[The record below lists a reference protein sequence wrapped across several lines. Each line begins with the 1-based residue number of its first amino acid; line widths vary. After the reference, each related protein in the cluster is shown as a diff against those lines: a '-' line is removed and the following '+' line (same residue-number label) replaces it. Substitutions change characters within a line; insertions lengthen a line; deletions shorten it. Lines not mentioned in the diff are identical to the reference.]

1 MNVLTK
7 SLIALT
13 LITGP
18 LLSTPTFAAPPVAAA
33 STIVSHTPAQDA
45 LAALSA
51 QPNSPL
57 PVGTRLLSINLAGGL
72 ATVDFS
78 RELQTNFTGGDTQGI
93 RTVSAVLRTLG
104 QFPTV
109 DRVQF
114 LVEGKPVDTLGGI
127 LSLSAPLPVIRPAG
141 AAPSPP
147 TAWLHRR
154 TPAKAGPRA

>member
-1 MNVLTK
+1 MNVWTK

-13 LITGP
+13 LTTGP
-18 LLSTPTFAAPPVAAA
+18 LLATPIFAAPPMATA
-33 STIVSHTPAQDA
+33 SATPAQDA
-45 LAALSA
+45 LTALST

-57 PVGTRLLSINLAGGL
+57 PTGTRLLSINLADGL
-72 ATVDFS
+72 ATVNFS
-78 RELQTNFTGGDTQGI
+78 HELQTNFPGGDTQGI

-104 QFPTV
+104 QFVTV

-114 LVEGKPVDTLGGI
+114 LVEGHPVDTLGGL
-127 LSLSAPLPVIRPAG
+127 LSLSDPLPVIRPA
-141 AAPSPP
+141 AAVPSQP

>member
-1 MNVLTK
+1 MNVWTK

-13 LITGP
+13 LTTGP
-18 LLSTPTFAAPPVAAA
+18 LLSTPTFAAPPVIAA
-33 STIVSHTPAQDA
+33 SNTVSNTPAQDA

-57 PVGTRLLSINLAGGL
+57 PAGTHLRSIKLADGL

-78 RELQTNFTGGDTQGI
+78 RELESNFTGGDTQGI

-109 DRVQF
+109 ERVQF
-114 LVEGKPVDTLGGI
+114 LVEGHPVDTLGGM
-127 LSLSAPLPVIRPAG
+127 LSLSDPLPVIRPAG

-147 TAWLHRR
+147 AAWLHRR
-154 TPAKAGPRA
+154 TPAKAGPRG

>member
-1 MNVLTK
+1 MNIWTK

-13 LITGP
+13 LTAGP
-18 LLSTPTFAAPPVAAA
+18 LLSTPTFAAP
-33 STIVSHTPAQDA
+33 TQTPAQDA
-45 LAALSA
+45 LVALSA
-51 QPNSPL
+51 QTHSPL
-57 PVGTRLLSINLAGGL
+57 PAGTNLRSINLADGL

-78 RELQTNFTGGDTQGI
+78 HEFETNFTGGDTQGI
-93 RTVSAVLRTLG
+93 RTISAVLRTLG

-114 LVEGKPVDTLGGI
+114 LVDGHPVDTLGGL
-127 LSLSAPLPVIRPAG
+127 LSLSDPLPVIRPAG
-141 AAPSPP
+141 AGTPPP

>member
-1 MNVLTK
+1 MNIWTK

-13 LITGP
+13 LTTGP
-18 LLSTPTFAAPPVAAA
+18 LLSAPIFAAPPAVAA
-33 STIVSHTPAQDA
+33 SNTVSNTPAQDA
-45 LAALSA
+45 LAALAA

-57 PVGTRLLSINLAGGL
+57 PAGTRLRSINLADGL

-78 RELQTNFTGGDTQGI
+78 RELEANFTGGDTQGI

-104 QFPTV
+104 QFGTV

-114 LVEGKPVDTLGGI
+114 LVEGHPVDTLGGM
-127 LSLSAPLPVIRPAG
+127 LSLSDPLPVIRPA
-141 AAPSPP
+141 AAATPAP

>member
-1 MNVLTK
+1 MNVWTK

-13 LITGP
+13 LTTGP
-18 LLSTPTFAAPPVAAA
+18 LFPMPVLAAPPVAAA
-33 STIVSHTPAQDA
+33 SNTPAQDA

-51 QPNSPL
+51 QANSPL
-57 PVGTRLLSINLAGGL
+57 PTGTRLLSINLANGL

-78 RELQTNFTGGDTQGI
+78 RELKTNFTGGDTQGI

-114 LVEGKPVDTLGGI
+114 LVDGHPVDTLGGM
-127 LSLSAPLPVIRPAG
+127 LSLSDPLPVIRPAG
-141 AAPSPP
+141 AASPPP